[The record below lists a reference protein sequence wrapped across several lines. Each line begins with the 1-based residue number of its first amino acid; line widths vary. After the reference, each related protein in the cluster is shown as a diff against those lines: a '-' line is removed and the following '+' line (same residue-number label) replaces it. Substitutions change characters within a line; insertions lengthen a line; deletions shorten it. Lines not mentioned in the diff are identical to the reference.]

1 MTQQPTRPASPLH
14 LGLESLKGIGPY
26 KARQLARLGLRTLQD
41 VLFYF
46 PRDYDDWTEQVPLSR
61 LAPGMEVRALG
72 RVVDL
77 DGRSI
82 GFRRQLVTLVIHDGS
97 GELRAVWFNTDYVLR
112 MLRHGQWVALSGK
125 VHTGRDGHLEMHH
138 PRVERVEDPE
148 QHRGRILPV
157 YRLCQGLTQRDLHL
171 AVRSALAAAAG
182 HLEEAL
188 PEEFRREKDLVG
200 IEEAL
205 HGIHFPEDHDHLQR
219 ARRRLVY
226 QELLVLQ
233 LAVQLHRQRLQ
244 KEKSVP
250 LEVTAKIDGRIRRLF
265 PFELTPDQ
273 NQAVYDIAA
282 DLARPFPMHRL
293 LQGDVGSGKTVVA
306 VYAML
311 VAVAHGY
318 QAALMV
324 PTEILAQQH
333 FQTLRRLLA
342 KSRVRMELVS
352 GTLSSRQRKEL
363 LGHIKAGTVD
373 LVVGTQALIQKDV
386 SFARLAVVVIDEQH
400 KFGVE
405 QRARLQRAG
414 PLHPHYLLM
423 TATPIPRT
431 LLLTQFG
438 DLDVSILRDKPPG
451 RSGVRTYLV
460 QPEQEPRWWQF
471 VRKKLD
477 QGRQGYVVVPRV
489 EESEEAASVEQTL
502 RQLAEGP
509 LKGYRLAAV
518 HGRMKSADKQ
528 QAMDRFAAGEVQ
540 VLVCT
545 TAIEV
550 GVDVANATVLTILEG
565 QRFGLAQ
572 LHQLRGRIGRGRH
585 LGHCGVFAQIENPEA
600 QQRLQAF
607 VENDDGFRLAE
618 LDYRLRGPVH
628 MLGTQQHGQAP
639 LYIARL
645 PEDQPWLE
653 QARADAA
660 RLLAHDP
667 LLQEPR
673 WARLR
678 RLVLRRY
685 GEVMDLSHVG

>member
-1 MTQQPTRPASPLH
+1 MTRPSPQPVSPLR

-26 KARQLARLGLRTLQD
+26 KARQLARLGLHTLQD

-46 PRDYDDWTEQVPLSR
+46 PRDYDDWTQQVPLSR
-61 LAPGMEVRALG
+61 LVPGMEVRAVG

-77 DGRSI
+77 DGRSL
-82 GFRRQLVTLVIHDGS
+82 GPRRQLVTMVIHDGS

-112 MLRHGQWVALSGK
+112 MVRHGQWVALSGK
-125 VHTGRDGHLEMHH
+125 VRTGREGRLEMSH
-138 PRVERVEDPE
+138 PRVERIHSPE
-148 QHRGRILPV
+148 EHRGRILPV
-157 YRLCQGLTQRDLHL
+157 YRLCQGVSQRDLHL

-182 HLEEAL
+182 HLEDVL
-188 PEEFRREKDLVG
+188 PEDFRREKNLVG

-205 HGIHFPEDHDHLQR
+205 HGIHFPEDHDHLRR
-219 ARRRLVY
+219 ARHRLVY

-233 LAVQLHRQRLQ
+233 LAMQLHRQRLQ

-273 NQAVYDIAA
+273 NQAVAEVAA

-311 VAVAHGY
+311 AAVAHGY

-333 FQTLRRLLA
+333 YHTLRTLLR
-342 KSRVRMELVS
+342 KSRVRLELIS
-352 GTLSSRQRKEL
+352 GTLSPKQRKEL

-373 LVVGTQALIQKDV
+373 MVVGTQALIQNDV
-386 SFARLAVVVIDEQH
+386 QFARLAVVVIDEQH

-414 PLHPHYLLM
+414 PWHPHYLVM

-431 LLLTQFG
+431 LLMTQFG
-438 DLDVSILRDKPPG
+438 DLDVSVLRDKPPG
-451 RSGVRTYLV
+451 RRGVRTYLV
-460 QPEQEPRWWQF
+460 RPDQEARWWQF

-489 EESEEAASVEQTL
+489 EESEEAASVEETL
-502 RQLAEGP
+502 RRLQQDQLA
-509 LKGYRLAAV
+509 GYRLAAV
-518 HGRMKSADKQ
+518 HGRMRPADKQ
-528 QAMDRFAAGEVQ
+528 QAMEQFAAGEVQ

-550 GVDVANATVLTILEG
+550 GVDVPNATVLTILEG

-585 LGHCGVFAQIENPEA
+585 LGHCGVFARIENEEA

-607 VENDDGFRLAE
+607 VETDDGFRLAE
-618 LDYRLRGPVH
+618 LDYRLRGPGH

-653 QARADAA
+653 EARTDAA

-667 LLQEPR
+667 LLQQPR
-673 WARLR
+673 WAKLR

-685 GEVMDLSHVG
+685 GQVMDLSHVG